1 MLEVKGITK
10 LYPGVK
16 ALDNV
21 HLRVEPGYVHGLMG
35 ENGAGKSTLMKILA
49 GTEKPNGGEILI
61 DGKPVMIDSVDASQD
76 CGISIVYQE
85 LSLFN
90 NLTVAQNLFAMKEK
104 MSKGQVFINDKSME
118 DEANQLLKSYGINID
133 SSLPVLRLSI
143 SERQLVEIVK
153 AVRLN
158 PRYLIL
164 DEPTSSLSEEE
175 VKILFSMI
183 EQLKAEGCAIIYISH
198 KMSEIFT
205 ICDLVTVF
213 RDGKYIGTDSVEN
226 LNQAELVKM
235 MIGRDLQHAFPEKID
250 SVRDDDAIRVENLTS
265 EPFYH
270 DVSFH
275 VKKGE
280 IYGLYGLVGSGRT
293 EIMKGLFGIIPRKEG
308 HILINNEKIHID
320 SPQKAIS
327 SGIAFVTENRKEEGL
342 ILTSSIEENISMVRI
357 DHILNHGFI
366 NRKKE
371 KQIAQKHINGFR
383 IKTPGSEQMVNNL
396 SGGNQQKVVLAK
408 WFEHNPEIFILDEP
422 TRGIDVGAKFEIY
435 QVIQELVKKGVA
447 VILISS
453 ELPEIMN
460 LCHRVGLVRD
470 FSIIHDVSTDD
481 ISEDQILMKL
491 TE

>member
-16 ALDNV
+16 ALDDV
-21 HLRVEPGYVHGLMG
+21 HLTVEPGSVHGLMG

-49 GTEKPNGGEILI
+49 GTERAERGEIRI
-61 DGKPVMIDSVDASQD
+61 DGKPVVIDSVEASHEN
-76 CGISIVYQE
+76 GIAIVYQE

-90 NLTVAQNLFAMKEK
+90 NLTVAQNLFAMNEFMTK
-104 MSKGQVFINDKSME
+104 SNVIINDKKME
-118 DEANQLLKSYGINID
+118 ELSDNLLRSYGINID
-133 SSLPVLRLSI
+133 SSLPVLKLSI
-143 SERQLVEIVK
+143 AERQLIEIIK
-153 AVRLN
+153 AVRLK
-158 PRYLIL
+158 PRFLIL

-175 VKILFSMI
+175 VKVLFSMI
-183 EQLKAEGCAIIYISH
+183 NQLKNEGTAVIYISH

-205 ICDLVTVF
+205 ICDIVTVF
-213 RDGKYIGTDSVEN
+213 RDGKYIGTDKTVN
-226 LNQAELVKM
+226 LDQAHLVKM

-250 SVRDDDAIRVENLTS
+250 SVKGEDAIRVESITNT
-265 EPFYH
+265 PFFH

-293 EIMKGLFGIIPRKEG
+293 EIMKGLFGVLPKKEG
-308 HILINNEKIHID
+308 KILIHGRETHID
-320 SPQKAIS
+320 SPRKAIA
-327 SGIAFVTENRKEEGL
+327 SGMAFVTENRKEEGL

-357 DHILNHGFI
+357 DHILDHGFI

-371 KQIAQKHINGFR
+371 KDIAEKHIKGFR
-383 IKTPGSEQMVNNL
+383 IKTPGSGQMVNNL

-435 QVIQELVKKGVA
+435 QVIHELVEKGVA

-470 FSIIHDVSTDD
+470 FTIIHDVSTED
-481 ISEDQILMKL
+481 ITEDQILMKL

>member
-10 LYPGVK
+10 IYPGVK

-21 HLRVEPGYVHGLMG
+21 QMTVKSGTVHGLMG

-49 GTEKPNGGEILI
+49 GSVKPDSGHIYIKGN
-61 DGKPVMIDSVDASQD
+61 PVSIHSVEDSHAH
-76 CGISIVYQE
+76 GISIVYQE

-90 NLTVAQNLFAMKEK
+90 NLTVAQNLFVMREPSGK
-104 MSKGQVFINDKSME
+104 SGLCINDREME
-118 DEANQLLKSYGINID
+118 VLSNELLKSFGIEIN
-133 SSLPVLRLSI
+133 SSLPVLSLSI
-143 SERQLVEIVK
+143 SERQLVEIIK

-158 PRYLIL
+158 PEILIL
-164 DEPTSSLSEEE
+164 DEPTSSLSDEE
-175 VKILFSMI
+175 VKILFSI
-183 EQLKAEGCAIIYISH
+183 INHLKEKGCAIIYITH
-198 KMSEIFT
+198 KMSEVFT
-205 ICDLVTVF
+205 ICDEVTVF
-213 RDGKYIGTDSVEN
+213 RDGKYIGTNSVEN
-226 LNQAELVKM
+226 VNQASLVNM
-235 MIGRDLQHAFPEKID
+235 MIGRDLKHAFPEKVD
-250 SVRDDDAIRVENLTS
+250 SVQEDDAISVENLTNH
-265 EPFYH
+265 PFYH

-293 EIMKGLFGIIPRKEG
+293 EIMKGIFGILPPKKGR
-308 HILINNEKIHID
+308 ILIHGNEVNINKPTTAID
-320 SPQKAIS
+320 

-342 ILTSSIEENISMVRI
+342 ILSSSIEENISMVRI
-357 DHILNHGFI
+357 DHILRHGFI
-366 NRKKE
+366 NRSKE
-371 KQIAQKHINGFR
+371 TELAKKHIKGFR
-383 IKTPGSEQMVNNL
+383 IKTPSTDQMVNNL

-435 QVIQELVKKGVA
+435 QVIQELVQKGVA

-460 LCHRVGLVRD
+460 LCHRVGLVRGN
-470 FSIIHDVSTDD
+470 SIIHDIQTDQ
-481 ISEDQILMKL
+481 ITEDQILMKL